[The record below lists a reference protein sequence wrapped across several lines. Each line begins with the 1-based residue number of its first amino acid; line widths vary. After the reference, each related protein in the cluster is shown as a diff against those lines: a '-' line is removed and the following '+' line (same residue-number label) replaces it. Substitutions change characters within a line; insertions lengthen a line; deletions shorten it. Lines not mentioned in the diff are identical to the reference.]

1 MPDEAAHD
9 KYLEDRAR
17 SLGLPT
23 DPEAYQ
29 DGGLAVAATAYN
41 ATEAEVLAAFLNQA
55 GVPAWVDSPNVA
67 RLYGWSP
74 GYFPDGVRVF
84 VPLGRLA
91 DAQAILAEHAKDGAS
106 GDPEEETEEREG
118 P

>member
-1 MPDEAAHD
+1 MSDHAEHE

-29 DGGLAVAATAYN
+29 DGGLAVAATSYN
-41 ATEAEVLAAFLNQA
+41 AVEADVLAALLNQA

-67 RLYGWSP
+67 RLYAWSP
-74 GYFPDGVRVF
+74 GYLAAGVRVF
-84 VPLGRLA
+84 VPLGRFD
-91 DAQAILAEHAKDGAS
+91 DAKAILAEHEEDGAADS
-106 GDPEEETEEREG
+106 LEQEPEETEG
-118 P
+118 L

>member
-1 MPDEAAHD
+1 MSDEPEHD

-41 ATEAEVLAAFLNQA
+41 AIEADVLTAFLNQA

-67 RLYGWSP
+67 RLYGWAP
-74 GYFPDGVRVF
+74 GYLADGVRVF
-84 VPLGRLA
+84 VPLGRLD
-91 DAQAILAEHAKDGAS
+91 DAKAILAEHEEDGAADS
-106 GDPEEETEEREG
+106 LEQEQEKTEG
-118 P
+118 L